1 MAKHTEDFKIEAL
14 LECRLCAD
22 QFAATQ
28 NAHQPRPVFQG
39 NPSAKILIAGQAPGA
54 RVHRSGVPFSDPSG
68 DRLRAWMGLASYQ
81 FYDPERIAI
90 LPMAFCF
97 PGYSAQGADLPPP
110 KICAA
115 TWRAQ
120 MLARYPNLELQ
131 LLVGGYA
138 QKWHLNTKASFGQ
151 VMAQWRRYLPAI
163 LPLPHPSW
171 RNNAWLKKN
180 LWFEADLLPELQRR
194 VKELMR

>member
-1 MAKHTEDFKIEAL
+1 
-14 LECRLCAD
+14 
-22 QFAATQ
+22 
-28 NAHQPRPVFQG
+28 
-39 NPSAKILIAGQAPGA
+39 
-54 RVHRSGVPFSDPSG
+54 
-68 DRLRAWMGLASYQ
+68 MGLAPDQ

-131 LLVGGYA
+131 LLVGVYA
-138 QKWHLNTKASFGQ
+138 QKWHLNTKASLGQ
-151 VMAQWRRYLPAI
+151 VIA
-163 LPLPHPSW
+163 
-171 RNNAWLKKN
+171 
-180 LWFEADLLPELQRR
+180 
-194 VKELMR
+194 

>member
-1 MAKHTEDFKIEAL
+1 MVEDPTDFQIDAL
-14 LECRLCAD
+14 LGCRLCAD
-22 QFAATQ
+22 RFASTQ
-28 NAHQPRPVFQG
+28 SAHQPRPVFQG
-39 NPSAKILIAGQAPGA
+39 NPCAQILIVGQAPGA

-68 DRLRAWMGLASYQ
+68 DRLRAWMGLAPDQ

-120 MLARYPNLELQ
+120 MLARYPKLELQ

-138 QKWHLNTKASFGQ
+138 QKWHLNTKASLGQ
-151 VMAQWRRYLPAI
+151 VMAQWRRELPVI

-180 LWFEADLLPELQRR
+180 PWFEADLLPELQRR

>member
-1 MAKHTEDFKIEAL
+1 
-14 LECRLCAD
+14 
-22 QFAATQ
+22 
-28 NAHQPRPVFQG
+28 
-39 NPSAKILIAGQAPGA
+39 
-54 RVHRSGVPFSDPSG
+54 
-68 DRLRAWMGLASYQ
+68 MGLAPDQ

-120 MLARYPNLELQ
+120 MLARYSKLKLQ

-138 QKWHLNTKASFGQ
+138 QKWHLNTKASLGQ
-151 VMAQWRRYLPAI
+151 VMAQWRRELPAI

-180 LWFEADLLPELQRR
+180 PWFEADLLPELQRR